1 MDLLVSLYVGIGL
14 LIVLVWIYQFIQL
27 MLLSDADFPG
37 KHDKILWAAAFVL
50 VAPVA
55 PFAFLWWKAAY
66 RSMLQDD
73 RPRDD
78 QQEK

>member
-1 MDLLVSLYVGIGL
+1 MDLLMFIIPYVG
-14 LIVLVWIYQFIQL
+14 LIIALVWMYQFIQL

-50 VAPVA
+50 LFPIT
-55 PFAFLWWKAAY
+55 PLAFLWWKAAY
-66 RSMLQDD
+66 RSMLRDD

-78 QQEK
+78 RPK

>member
-1 MDLLVSLYVGIGL
+1 MYLLV
-14 LIVLVWIYQFIQL
+14 IVPYIALVIALVWIYQFIQL

-50 VAPVA
+50 VFPIA

-66 RSMLQDD
+66 RSMLENDRPMDD
-73 RPRDD
+73 RRSP
-78 QQEK
+78 

>member
-1 MDLLVSLYVGIGL
+1 MDLLVIIIPYVGLVIA
-14 LIVLVWIYQFIQL
+14 LVWIYQFIQL

-37 KHDKILWAAAFVL
+37 KHDKILWVAAFVL
-50 VAPVA
+50 VSPIA

-66 RSMLQDD
+66 RSMLRDE

-78 QQEK
+78 RLK